1 MTPVQSPVPVEVAL
15 VMFFVIGALHCA
27 PQIEIAVLLG
37 TRIAD
42 RIPMSRG
49 KRAFPGG
56 SRFESH
62 ARRPNFFRDSGR
74 SWSCITQRRK
84 PPMGRCIPVTGCLA
98 SRRDITN
105 AMT

>member
-1 MTPVQSPVPVEVAL
+1 MTPVQSPVPVEVAI
-15 VMFFVIGALHCA
+15 VMFFVVGVLRRA

-62 ARRPNFFRDSGR
+62 ARRPDFFRDSGR
-74 SWSCITQRRK
+74 SWSCTTQRRK
-84 PPMGRCIPVTGCLA
+84 PQWGDA
-98 SRRDITN
+98 SPSRGVSPPEGISPTP
-105 AMT
+105 